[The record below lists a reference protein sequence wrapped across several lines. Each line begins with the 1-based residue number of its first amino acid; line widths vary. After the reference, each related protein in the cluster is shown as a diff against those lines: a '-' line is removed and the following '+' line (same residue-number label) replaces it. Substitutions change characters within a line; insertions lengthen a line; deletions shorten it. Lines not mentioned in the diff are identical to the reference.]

1 MEKELLTT
9 LLPEL
14 KWDSFIAALWE
25 ISHLARTGTATLKK
39 RGGTSS
45 PNQAVLL
52 ILGSQ
57 AVAPRDSEASSS
69 LPGLGGD
76 APALAPGSCIWVSKP
91 PGFRCPKPL
100 IHKMIYCVWLP
111 PSIGQK
117 LDTSSSPW
125 ETACFCSSNSWRY
138 DKGHSLA
145 TFFGEIL

>member
-25 ISHLARTGTATLKK
+25 ISHLAQTGTATLWKVWGDQLPK
-39 RGGTSS
+39 
-45 PNQAVLL
+45 P
-52 ILGSQ
+52 GS
-57 AVAPRDSEASSS
+57 APYFGVPGYCPS

-76 APALAPGSCIWVSKP
+76 TPALAPGSCIWVSKP

-111 PSIGQK
+111 PSRGQK

-125 ETACFCSSNSWRY
+125 KTACFCSSNSWHY